1 MNEKAETKKAIK
13 ELTLLLMYLNR
24 FTEEK
29 DFKTAKDFYA
39 WKGYNFDIINK
50 LDDEDFISQGKYRNK
65 SVYITEKGIEEAK
78 KLLEKYKIKD
88 WKDLLPFFVRMQL
101 KIETF

>member
-1 MNEKAETKKAIK
+1 MNKKTETKKAIK

-24 FTEEK
+24 FTDEK
-29 DFKTAKDFYA
+29 NFKTAKDFYA

-50 LDDEDFISQGKYRNK
+50 LDDEDFISQGKYRSK
-65 SVYITEKGIEEAK
+65 SVYITEKGMEEAK

-88 WKDLLPFFVRMQL
+88 Y
-101 KIETF
+101 

>member
-1 MNEKAETKKAIK
+1 MNEKTETKKAIK

-29 DFKTAKDFYA
+29 EFKTAKDFFT
-39 WKGYNFDIINK
+39 WKGYNFDTINE
-50 LDDEDFISQGKYRNK
+50 LDNEDFIYQGKYRNK

-88 WKDLLPFFVRMQL
+88 Y
-101 KIETF
+101 

>member
-1 MNEKAETKKAIK
+1 MNKKTETKKAIK

-29 DFKTAKDFYA
+29 DFKTAKDFFA
-39 WKGYNFDIINK
+39 WKGYNFDTINE
-50 LDDEDFISQGKYRNK
+50 LDNEDFIYQGKYKNK
-65 SVYITEKGIEEAK
+65 LVYITEKGIEEAK

-88 WKDLLPFFVRMQL
+88 Y
-101 KIETF
+101 

>member
-1 MNEKAETKKAIK
+1 MIEKTETKKAIK

-24 FTEEK
+24 FTDEK
-29 DFKTAKDFYA
+29 NFKTAKDFYA

-50 LDDEDFISQGKYRNK
+50 LDDEDFISQGKYRSK
-65 SVYITEKGIEEAK
+65 SVYITEKGMEEAK

-88 WKDLLPFFVRMQL
+88 Y
-101 KIETF
+101 

>member
-1 MNEKAETKKAIK
+1 MNEKTETKKAIK

-24 FTEEK
+24 FTDEK
-29 DFKTAKDFYA
+29 NFKTTKDFYA

-50 LDDEDFISQGKYRNK
+50 LDDEDFIYQGKHRNK
-65 SVYITEKGIEEAK
+65 SVYITEKGMEEAK

-88 WKDLLPFFVRMQL
+88 Y
-101 KIETF
+101 

>member
-1 MNEKAETKKAIK
+1 MNEKTETKKAIK

-88 WKDLLPFFVRMQL
+88 Y
-101 KIETF
+101 

>member
-1 MNEKAETKKAIK
+1 MNKKTETKKAIK

-24 FTEEK
+24 FIEEK
-29 DFKTAKDFYA
+29 DFKTAKDFFA
-39 WKGYNFDIINK
+39 WKGYNFDTINE
-50 LDDEDFISQGKYRNK
+50 LDNEDFIHQGKYRNK

-88 WKDLLPFFVRMQL
+88 Y
-101 KIETF
+101 

>member
-1 MNEKAETKKAIK
+1 MNRKTETKKAIK

-39 WKGYNFDIINK
+39 WKGYNFDIINE
-50 LDDEDFISQGKYRNK
+50 LDEEDFIYQGKYRNK

-88 WKDLLPFFVRMQL
+88 Y
-101 KIETF
+101 

>member
-50 LDDEDFISQGKYRNK
+50 LDDEDFISQGKHRNK

-88 WKDLLPFFVRMQL
+88 Y
-101 KIETF
+101 

>member
-88 WKDLLPFFVRMQL
+88 Y
-101 KIETF
+101 

>member
-1 MNEKAETKKAIK
+1 MRFIMNEKTETKKAIK

-24 FTEEK
+24 FTDEK
-29 DFKTAKDFYA
+29 NFKTAKDFYA

-88 WKDLLPFFVRMQL
+88 Y
-101 KIETF
+101 

>member
-1 MNEKAETKKAIK
+1 MNEKTKTKKAIK

-24 FTEEK
+24 FTDEK
-29 DFKTAKDFYA
+29 NFKTAKDFYA

-50 LDDEDFISQGKYRNK
+50 LDDEDFISQGKYRSK
-65 SVYITEKGIEEAK
+65 SVYITEKGMEEAK

-88 WKDLLPFFVRMQL
+88 Y
-101 KIETF
+101 

>member
-1 MNEKAETKKAIK
+1 MNEKTETKKAIK

-24 FTEEK
+24 FTDEK

-50 LDDEDFISQGKYRNK
+50 LDDEDFIYQGKYRSK
-65 SVYITEKGIEEAK
+65 SVYITEKGVEEAK
-78 KLLEKYKIKD
+78 KLLKKYKIKD
-88 WKDLLPFFVRMQL
+88 Y
-101 KIETF
+101 

>member
-1 MNEKAETKKAIK
+1 MRFIMNEKAETKKAIK

-88 WKDLLPFFVRMQL
+88 Y
-101 KIETF
+101 

>member
-1 MNEKAETKKAIK
+1 MDKKTEAKKAIK
-13 ELTLLLMYLNR
+13 ELTILLMYLNR
-24 FTEEK
+24 FTDEK

-39 WKGYNFDIINK
+39 WKGYDFNIINE
-50 LDDEDFISQGKYRNK
+50 LDDEDFIYQGKYRNK

-88 WKDLLPFFVRMQL
+88 Y
-101 KIETF
+101 

>member
-39 WKGYNFDIINK
+39 WKGYNFDIINE
-50 LDDEDFISQGKYRNK
+50 LDDEDFIYQGKHKNK
-65 SVYITEKGIEEAK
+65 SVYITEKDMEEAK

-88 WKDLLPFFVRMQL
+88 Y
-101 KIETF
+101 

>member
-1 MNEKAETKKAIK
+1 MNKKTETKKAIK

-39 WKGYNFDIINK
+39 WKGYNFDIINE
-50 LDDEDFISQGKYRNK
+50 LDEEDFIYQGKYRNK
-65 SVYITEKGIEEAK
+65 SVYITEKGIKEAK
-78 KLLEKYKIKD
+78 ELLEKYKIKD
-88 WKDLLPFFVRMQL
+88 Y
-101 KIETF
+101 

>member
-1 MNEKAETKKAIK
+1 MRETTETRKAIK

-29 DFKTAKDFYA
+29 DFKTAKDFYT
-39 WKGYNFDIINK
+39 WKGYNFNIINE
-50 LDDEDFISQGKYRNK
+50 LNDEDFIYQGKYRSK

-88 WKDLLPFFVRMQL
+88 Y
-101 KIETF
+101 

>member
-1 MNEKAETKKAIK
+1 MDKKTETKKAIK
-13 ELTLLLMYLNR
+13 ELTILLMYLNR
-24 FTEEK
+24 FTDEK

-39 WKGYNFDIINK
+39 WKGYDFNIINE
-50 LDDEDFISQGKYRNK
+50 LDDEDFIYQGKYRNK

-88 WKDLLPFFVRMQL
+88 Y
-101 KIETF
+101 

>member
-1 MNEKAETKKAIK
+1 MDEKTETKKAIM

-29 DFKTAKDFYA
+29 EFKSAKDFFA

-88 WKDLLPFFVRMQL
+88 Y
-101 KIETF
+101 

>member
-1 MNEKAETKKAIK
+1 MDKKTEAKKTIK
-13 ELTLLLMYLNR
+13 ELTILLMYLNR
-24 FTEEK
+24 FTDEK

-39 WKGYNFDIINK
+39 WKGYDFNIINE
-50 LDDEDFISQGKYRNK
+50 LDDEDFIYQGKYRNK

-88 WKDLLPFFVRMQL
+88 Y
-101 KIETF
+101 

>member
-1 MNEKAETKKAIK
+1 MNRKTETKKAIK

-39 WKGYNFDIINK
+39 WKGYNFDIINE
-50 LDDEDFISQGKYRNK
+50 LDEEDFIYQGKYRNK
-65 SVYITEKGIEEAK
+65 SVYITEKGIKEAK
-78 KLLEKYKIKD
+78 ELLEKYKIKD
-88 WKDLLPFFVRMQL
+88 Y
-101 KIETF
+101 